1 MIQPVSRKSKWLSA
15 LILVTI
21 TALLISGGCVANQLP
36 IISSLALV
44 TEGEINPGATAQLEC
59 AALDPDEDELSYTWS
74 ADGGTISG
82 SGATVSWTAPD
93 ELGTYT
99 VTVEISDGDNIVT
112 DQLSITV
119 AEPNNP
125 PVINSLTTDCPRV
138 KQAGTG
144 TITCEASDP
153 DGDELTY
160 SWSAE
165 RGNISGE
172 GGEVTWVAP
181 SEYGT
186 FIITLTVTDGRGGEA
201 TDTIS
206 IIVCTCGSACD

>member
-1 MIQPVSRKSKWLSA
+1 MIKPVSRQSKWLAA

-21 TALLISGGCVANQLP
+21 AALLISGGCLANQLP
-36 IISSLALV
+36 IISRLALV

-59 AALDPDEDELSYTWS
+59 AALDPDDDELSYTWS
-74 ADGGTISG
+74 ADGGTIFG
-82 SGATVSWTAPD
+82 SGATVSWTAPG

-99 VTVEISDGDNIVT
+99 VTVEISDGDNIAIS
-112 DQLSITV
+112 QLDIPV
-119 AEPNNP
+119 LAPNNP
-125 PVINSLTTDCPRV
+125 PVINILSTDCPRV

-144 TITCEASDP
+144 TLTCEASDP

-172 GGEVTWVAP
+172 GPEVTWVAP

-201 TDTIS
+201 TYTIS
-206 IIVCTCGSACD
+206 IIVCTCGGACD